1 MTQLILLG
9 DYMPKPKPDQVVR
22 HEIVFGR
29 AERELISDGLLAY
42 QVNRISTPLVALLSD
57 ASAMGL
63 ILGGIATY
71 YGFKFDVGTRAYESG
86 LELYNDWKIQ
96 YDAWRE
102 TVSEI
107 RQDPISQ
114 ILDLIIPNVNFN
126 PGGRIDPITGM
137 PVQYPYGPT
146 TPPDYTEGTPR
157 PY

>member
-1 MTQLILLG
+1 
-9 DYMPKPKPDQVVR
+9 MPKPKPDQVVR
-22 HEIVFGR
+22 HEIVLGR
-29 AERELISDGLLAY
+29 SERELISDGLLAY
-42 QVNRISTPLVALLSD
+42 QINRISTPLVALLSD

-71 YGFKFDVGTRAYESG
+71 YGFKFDIGTRTYESG
-86 LELYNDWKIQ
+86 LELYNDWKVQ
-96 YDAWRE
+96 YDAWKE
-102 TVSEI
+102 TATEF

-126 PGGRIDPITGM
+126 PGGRIDPVTGM

>member
-1 MTQLILLG
+1 
-9 DYMPKPKPDQVVR
+9 MPKPKPDQVIR
-22 HEIVFGR
+22 HEIVLGR
-29 AERELISDGLLAY
+29 SERELISDGLLAY

-96 YDAWRE
+96 YDAWRA

-107 RQDPISQ
+107 REDPISQ
-114 ILDLIIPNVNFN
+114 ILNLIIPNVNFN
-126 PGGRIDPITGM
+126 PNGRIDPVTGM

-146 TPPDYTEGTPR
+146 TPPEYTEGTPR

>member
-1 MTQLILLG
+1 
-9 DYMPKPKPDQVVR
+9 MPKPKPDQVIR
-22 HEIVFGR
+22 HEIVLGR
-29 AERELISDGLLAY
+29 SERELISDGLLAY
-42 QVNRISTPLVALLSD
+42 QINRISTPLVALLSD

-63 ILGGIATY
+63 ILGGLATY
-71 YGFKFDVGTRAYESG
+71 YGFKFDVGTRTYDNA

-96 YDAWRE
+96 YDAWKE
-102 TVSEI
+102 TITEI

-126 PGGRIDPITGM
+126 PGGRIDPVTGM

>member
-1 MTQLILLG
+1 
-9 DYMPKPKPDQVVR
+9 MPKPKPDQVIR

-29 AERELISDGLLAY
+29 SERQLIEDGLLAY
-42 QVNRISTPLVALLSD
+42 QVNKISTPLVALLSD

-86 LELYNDWKIQ
+86 LDLFNDWKVQ
-96 YDAWRE
+96 YDAWKE
-102 TVSEI
+102 TVTEI

-126 PGGRIDPITGM
+126 PGGRIDPVTGM

-146 TPPDYTEGTPR
+146 TPPTYTEGTPR

>member
-1 MTQLILLG
+1 MVCHLVEN
-9 DYMPKPKPDQVVR
+9 MPKPKPDQVIR
-22 HEIVFGR
+22 HEIVLGR
-29 AERELISDGLLAY
+29 SERELISDGLLAY
-42 QVNRISTPLVALLSD
+42 QINKISTPLVALFSD

-102 TVSEI
+102 TVQEI

-126 PGGRIDPITGM
+126 PGGRIDPVTGM

-146 TPPDYTEGTPR
+146 TPPNYTEGTPR

>member
-1 MTQLILLG
+1 
-9 DYMPKPKPDQVVR
+9 MPKVKPDQVIR

-29 AERELISDGLLAY
+29 SERELISDGLLAY

-63 ILGGIATY
+63 ILGGLATY
-71 YGFKFDVGTRAYESG
+71 YGFKFDVGTRTYDNA

-96 YDAWRE
+96 YDAWKE
-102 TVSEI
+102 TITEI

-126 PGGRIDPITGM
+126 PGGRIDPVTGM

>member
-1 MTQLILLG
+1 
-9 DYMPKPKPDQVVR
+9 MPKPKPDQVIR
-22 HEIVFGR
+22 HEIVLGR
-29 AERELISDGLLAY
+29 SERELISDGLLAY

-71 YGFKFDVGTRAYESG
+71 YGFKFDIGTRTYETG

-96 YDAWRE
+96 YDAWKE
-102 TVSEI
+102 TVTEI

-126 PGGRIDPITGM
+126 PGGRIDPVTGM